1 MVYCMENQAASPEK
15 RGESAN
21 LLEVQLLFL
30 KGSPMSNDSPTLVQT
45 QERLVSAI
53 RSEISD
59 AEETLSATAD
69 QAGEKMAR
77 LRSRI
82 ENQLREAKFRLID
95 AEEALLS
102 RTREAAHA
110 ADNYV
115 HESPWTAIGAAACVG
130 AVLGLL
136 LGRRL

>member
-1 MVYCMENQAASPEK
+1 MGIWAGTPGSRC
-15 RGESAN
+15 ESAN
-21 LLEVQLLFL
+21 LLTVQLLFL
-30 KGSPMSNDSPTLVQT
+30 KGSFMSNDSPTLVQT

-59 AEETLSATAD
+59 AEEMLSATAD
-69 QAGEKMAR
+69 QAGEKIVR

-82 ENQLREAKFRLID
+82 ENRLREAKFRLID
-95 AEEALLS
+95 AEEALIA

-115 HESPWTAIGAAACVG
+115 HESPWTAIGIAAGVG
-130 AVLGLL
+130 AVVGLL

>member
-1 MVYCMENQAASPEK
+1 
-15 RGESAN
+15 
-21 LLEVQLLFL
+21 
-30 KGSPMSNDSPTLVQT
+30 MSHDSPTLVQT

-69 QAGEKMAR
+69 QAGEKITR

-82 ENQLREAKFRLID
+82 ENRLREAKFRLID
-95 AEEALLS
+95 AEEALLA

-110 ADNYV
+110 ADDYV
-115 HESPWTAIGAAACVG
+115 HESPWTAIGVAAGVG
-130 AVLGLL
+130 VVAGLL